1 MGSNTLMSLGISALN
16 ANYVALQT
24 VGHNIANV
32 NTPGYSRQEVQ
43 LETANGQS
51 TGQGF
56 IGRGVNVATVVR
68 AHSDML
74 TREAATTQAQAASD
88 DARSTRLQQLEK
100 AFGTGENGLGYAAN
114 KVFGSFVDVASAPQ
128 DSSARQVVLANI
140 GDLVTRFRASS
151 DQIESMQN
159 NVATDLRDGVVS
171 ANALAH
177 RVADLNQ
184 QIRTLGSLGQAPNDL
199 LDQRDQAINDLSKII
214 QTTTVKADDGSIGVY
229 VAGGQKLV
237 DNTTV
242 NTLVAGQDSLDP
254 RQVAISLQTSKSSLP
269 LSASAIGAGS
279 LVGMLKFQSTD
290 VVDARNQLGQLAS
303 AISGALNQQQS
314 LGLDNRP
321 VPGTGAP
328 LLSVGTGRVLASAN
342 NAAVNG
348 VPVASLLNGS
358 GQRVSS
364 VSFTVTNPQALQ
376 ASDYQLVADPSL
388 PAGSYALTRMTD
400 GTKWTVQDAS
410 VVDGFR
416 VNIASPVPAASD
428 TFVLQPVG
436 NSAANLRQV
445 MDDPRGIAAAT
456 PVVAV
461 TGTANAG
468 TATISSIQ
476 ATSTSI
482 NRNLTTTI
490 TFTGSAGQY
499 SWTAIDSTGAVP
511 PASGTGVWAT
521 GQAIALNNWSLQL
534 SGVPASGD
542 TLTVSPTLYPA
553 RNNGNANALAALTD
567 GLVVGQSVQANG
579 SVSGGSSVSDAYAN
593 LLANLGVSVQSA
605 KVSADLSSSL
615 ADQAKAAQTSD
626 SGVNLDEEAAKL
638 IQFQQSYQAAAK
650 MLQVAQTIFDQLLQT
665 TSH

>member
-1 MGSNTLMSLGISALN
+1 M
-16 ANYVALQT
+16 
-24 VGHNIANV
+24 
-32 NTPGYSRQEVQ
+32 
-43 LETANGQS
+43 
-51 TGQGF
+51 
-56 IGRGVNVATVVR
+56 
-68 AHSDML
+68 
-74 TREAATTQAQAASD
+74 
-88 DARSTRLQQLEK
+88 
-100 AFGTGENGLGYAAN
+100 
-114 KVFGSFVDVASAPQ
+114 
-128 DSSARQVVLANI
+128 
-140 GDLVTRFRASS
+140 
-151 DQIESMQN
+151 
-159 NVATDLRDGVVS
+159 
-171 ANALAH
+171 
-177 RVADLNQ
+177 
-184 QIRTLGSLGQAPNDL
+184 
-199 LDQRDQAINDLSKII
+199 
-214 QTTTVKADDGSIGVY
+214 
-229 VAGGQKLV
+229 
-237 DNTTV
+237 
-242 NTLVAGQDSLDP
+242 
-254 RQVAISLQTSKSSLP
+254 
-269 LSASAIGAGS
+269 
-279 LVGMLKFQSTD
+279 
-290 VVDARNQLGQLAS
+290 
-303 AISGALNQQQS
+303 
-314 LGLDNRP
+314 
-321 VPGTGAP
+321 
-328 LLSVGTGRVLASAN
+328 
-342 NAAVNG
+342 
-348 VPVASLLNGS
+348 
-358 GQRVSS
+358 
-364 VSFTVTNPQALQ
+364 
-376 ASDYQLVADPSL
+376 
-388 PAGSYALTRMTD
+388 
-400 GTKWTVQDAS
+400 
-410 VVDGFR
+410 
-416 VNIASPVPAASD
+416 
-428 TFVLQPVG
+428 
-436 NSAANLRQV
+436 
-445 MDDPRGIAAAT
+445 
-456 PVVAV
+456 